1 MSRLNEKWPDEKRRE
16 QSRKMLKYHE
26 ERRERMGEVC
36 IDGEWRKIVRKTRP
50 ERVRRF
56 QMDKVCKLI
65 LNYIRKKKGAHLN
78 ELAKVLG
85 PEASRVTILNRLTR
99 LEDNK
104 IIESKME
111 RTGYNE
117 KQVQKWMR
125 IYRLRGGKDGRTR
138 RIREVADDFAEDLA
152 EGRCR
157 G

>member
-26 ERRERMGEVC
+26 EKRERMGEVC
-36 IDGEWRKIVRKTRP
+36 IDSEWRKIVRKTRP

-85 PEASRVTILNRLTR
+85 PEVSRVRYQRLNDVGL
-99 LEDNK
+99 L
-104 IIESKME
+104 
-111 RTGYNE
+111 
-117 KQVQKWMR
+117 
-125 IYRLRGGKDGRTR
+125 
-138 RIREVADDFAEDLA
+138 
-152 EGRCR
+152 
-157 G
+157 